1 MSRNLSASIQLN
13 SKVSTGTRSSQPSQ
27 VSSQE
32 VEISQQGADFFFD
45 KAAFNG
51 LDADDFKAYVDL
63 CVEGDGGVSLDWFG
77 NSGLEL
83 ERGKAV
89 YLLAPS
95 YAGGDAGICRIETE
109 RLMCW
114 ARRG

>member
-1 MSRNLSASIQLN
+1 MRTILKPTSTCA
-13 SKVSTGTRSSQPSQ
+13 SKVMEECRS
-27 VSSQE
+27 
-32 VEISQQGADFFFD
+32 IG
-45 KAAFNG
+45 
-51 LDADDFKAYVDL
+51 
-63 CVEGDGGVSLDWFG
+63 FG